1 MVEPCGAG
9 RPDPAPPG
17 RVAAAAPTRST
28 KSPVQTP
35 RTRNARTPTPGHRT
49 STPDSGQR
57 IVDITCADTGR
68 SPGHR
73 TRGRDRVLGQGD
85 LDTAGTGQTSRT
97 TTTTRPPPGTP
108 NRGPVDGTCCARQR
122 RRLGDDEVPASAR
135 LPTAL
140 PGPAQSLCRPSRALA
155 HCCPRT
161 ITGRRRANGEASSV
175 MASAGSGVKSPVE
188 ADALDRWERRGAFT
202 RGQAGLDLVLGSQ
215 RARYRC
221 SPTRSSP
228 LARHPM

>member
-1 MVEPCGAG
+1 VVAASSLSYASAATPDSPDQKPRWLTQMVEPFGDTAG

-35 RTRNARTPTPGHRT
+35 RTRTRNARTPTPGHRT

-73 TRGRDRVLGQGD
+73 TPD
-85 LDTAGTGQTSRT
+85 AW
-97 TTTTRPPPGTP
+97 TRPSTRTGRPRHGRHRTDTPDHHDQPTARWTP
-108 NRGPVDGTCCARQR
+108 NHGPVDGTCCARQR

-135 LPTAL
+135 LSTAL

-155 HCCPRT
+155 HCSPRK
-161 ITGRRRANGEASSV
+161 IAGRA
-175 MASAGSGVKSPVE
+175 
-188 ADALDRWERRGAFT
+188 
-202 RGQAGLDLVLGSQ
+202 
-215 RARYRC
+215 
-221 SPTRSSP
+221 
-228 LARHPM
+228 